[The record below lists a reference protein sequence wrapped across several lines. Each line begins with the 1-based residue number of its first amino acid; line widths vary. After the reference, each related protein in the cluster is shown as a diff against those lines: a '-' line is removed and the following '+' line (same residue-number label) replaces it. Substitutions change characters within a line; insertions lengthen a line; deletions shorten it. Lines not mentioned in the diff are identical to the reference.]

1 MGTSPAATHASA
13 QWCAAMHVCLQSM
26 CAAMQVCS
34 HCSEQQDCSAVLCCQ
49 PSQCVRC
56 QPGCRGT
63 GEPAPGSSARE
74 GASADSLSMAG
85 RTCGLCLRRDRARRM
100 STSVGCRTSSAQCDR
115 QGWASG
121 GAGRGRSTA
130 RGGGT
135 WAGRRARAQ
144 ERGHAVPGEG
154 MLGKS

>member
-1 MGTSPAATHASA
+1 
-13 QWCAAMHVCLQSM
+13 M
-26 CAAMQVCS
+26 CAAMQLCS
-34 HCSEQQDCSAVLCCQ
+34 HCSEHQQCSVVHCCQ
-49 PSQCVRC
+49 PSDCVRC

-63 GEPAPGSSARE
+63 REPAPGGSARE

-100 STSVGCRTSSAQCDR
+100 STGTGCRTSSAQCDR

-130 RGGGT
+130 RGGEIGPGDGLARRRGVMQCQGREC
-135 WAGRRARAQ
+135 WANVDWVFAMCVGCL
-144 ERGHAVPGEG
+144 
-154 MLGKS
+154 LGWAWASRVWG